1 MIKKILAAIFGL
13 GINIVIY
20 AVALFLLIRIGTIVY
35 DFSYEVFGEPVVN
48 ENSQEEVQIEIVSGE
63 GGQTVASKL
72 KTAGVI
78 DNELAFAIK
87 ARLSSA
93 HLMPGTYIVTASMS
107 ADDMIEHM
115 SNQENSIVEQKTADE
130 LAAETA
136 ETVEETVTEETA
148 EETATEETAETSEGD
163 GGQ

>member
-1 MIKKILAAIFGL
+1 MIKKIIATIFGL

-20 AVALFLLIRIGTIVY
+20 AAALFLLIRVGTTVY

-48 ENSQEEVQIEIVSGE
+48 AEAVEEIPIEIAEGD

-72 KTAGVI
+72 KAAGLI
-78 DNELAFAIK
+78 NNELAFAIK

-93 HLMPGTYIVTASMS
+93 SLMPGTYKLTASMS
-107 ADDMIEHM
+107 ADDMLVWM
-115 SNQENSIVEQKTADE
+115 SDQDNSVVKQKTAEE

-136 ETVEETVTEETA
+136 ETAEETV
-148 EETATEETAETSEGD
+148 EETAETSEGE

>member
-1 MIKKILAAIFGL
+1 MIKKILATIFGL
-13 GINIVIY
+13 GVNIVIY
-20 AVALFLLIRIGTIVY
+20 AVALFLLIRVGTIVY

-48 ENSQEEVQIEIVSGE
+48 ENSQEEVQIEVASGD

-72 KTAGVI
+72 KAAGVI
-78 DNELAFAIK
+78 NNELAFAIK

-107 ADDMIEHM
+107 ADDMITHM
-115 SNQENSIVEQKTADE
+115 SDQSNSIVEQKTADE
-130 LAAETA
+130 LAEETA
-136 ETVEETVTEETA
+136 ETVEDTGTEETVTDETV
-148 EETATEETAETSEGD
+148 ETVETSEGD

>member
-1 MIKKILAAIFGL
+1 MIKKILATIFGL

-20 AVALFLLIRIGTIVY
+20 AVAIFLLIRIGTVVY

-48 ENSQEEVQIEIVSGE
+48 ANSEEEVQIEIADGD

-72 KTAGVI
+72 KEAGVI
-78 DNELAFAIK
+78 NNELAFAIK

-93 HLMPGTYIVTASMS
+93 NLMPGTYVVKASMS
-107 ADDMIEHM
+107 ADDMIDVM
-115 SNQENSIVEQKTADE
+115 SDQDNSIVKQKTADE
-130 LAAETA
+130 LEAETA
-136 ETVEETVTEETA
+136 ETVEETSETA
-148 EETATEETAETSEGD
+148 EDESVVETSEGD

>member
-1 MIKKILAAIFGL
+1 MIKKILATIFGL

-20 AVALFLLIRIGTIVY
+20 AVAIFLLIRIGTIVY

-48 ENSQEEVQIEIVSGE
+48 ANSEEEVQIEIADGD

-72 KTAGVI
+72 KEAGVI
-78 DNELAFAIK
+78 NNELAFAIK

-93 HLMPGTYIVTASMS
+93 NLMPGTYVVKASMS
-107 ADDMIEHM
+107 ADDMIDVM
-115 SNQENSIVEQKTADE
+115 SDQDNSIVKQKTADE
-130 LAAETA
+130 LEAETA
-136 ETVEETVTEETA
+136 ETVEETSETA
-148 EETATEETAETSEGD
+148 EDESVVETSEGD

>member
-1 MIKKILAAIFGL
+1 MIKKILATIFGL

-20 AVALFLLIRIGTIVY
+20 AVALFLLIRVGTVVY

-48 ENSQEEVQIEIVSGE
+48 ENSTEEVEIEIATGE
-63 GGQTVASKL
+63 GSQSVAAKL
-72 KTAGVI
+72 KAAGVI
-78 DNELAFAIK
+78 NNELAFAIK

-93 HLMPGTYIVTASMS
+93 NLMPGTYIVTASMS
-107 ADDMIEHM
+107 ADDMITHM
-115 SNQENSIVEQKTADE
+115 SDQDNSIVKQKTADE

-148 EETATEETAETSEGD
+148 QTSEGE

>member
-1 MIKKILAAIFGL
+1 MIKKILATIFGL
-13 GINIVIY
+13 GVNIVIY
-20 AVALFLLIRIGTIVY
+20 AVALFLLIRVGTIVY

-48 ENSQEEVQIEIVSGE
+48 ENSQEEVQIEVASGD

-72 KTAGVI
+72 KAAGVI
-78 DNELAFAIK
+78 NNELAFAIK

-107 ADDMIEHM
+107 ADDMITHM
-115 SNQENSIVEQKTADE
+115 SDQSNSIVEQKTADE
-130 LAAETA
+130 LAEETA
-136 ETVEETVTEETA
+136 ETVEDTEAEETVTDETV
-148 EETATEETAETSEGD
+148 ETSEGD

>member
-1 MIKKILAAIFGL
+1 MIKKILATIFGL

-20 AVALFLLIRIGTIVY
+20 AVAIFLLIRVGTIVY

-48 ENSQEEVQIEIVSGE
+48 ANSEEEVQIEIADGD

-72 KTAGVI
+72 KEAGVI
-78 DNELAFAIK
+78 NNELAFAIK

-93 HLMPGTYIVTASMS
+93 NLMPGTYVVKASMS
-107 ADDMIEHM
+107 ADDMIDVM
-115 SNQENSIVEQKTADE
+115 SDQDNSIVKQKTADE
-130 LAAETA
+130 LEAETA
-136 ETVEETVTEETA
+136 ETVEETSETA
-148 EETATEETAETSEGD
+148 EDESVVETSEGD